1 MNEASQS
8 EKTLLPVFFLDELFL
23 YHTIL
28 GREKTFRHDRSE
40 CYSKAKHELK
50 FHEKVN

>member
-8 EKTLLPVFFLDELFL
+8 EKTLLPVFFSLDELFL

-28 GREKTFRHDRSE
+28 GRKKPFGMIGQNV
-40 CYSKAKHELK
+40 ALK
-50 FHEKVN
+50 QSTS

>member
-28 GREKTFRHDRSE
+28 GRKKPFGMIGQNVV
-40 CYSKAKHELK
+40 LK
-50 FHEKVN
+50 QSMS